1 MITSNCYNRNSTIP
15 SSIPTS
21 PISSHYIQYDATE
34 SGIMGFVAGG
44 FSFFEY
50 HGAILDFIQIITGI
64 CSSVSLVIM
73 FADTM
78 GRRQLGRIVEN
89 NVIML

>member
-1 MITSNCYNRNSTIP
+1 MKCSGSNLFRLLS
-15 SSIPTS
+15 
-21 PISSHYIQYDATE
+21 AAR
-34 SGIMGFVAGG
+34 GIMGFVAGG